1 MSPNKYRR
9 DLRTTV
15 SNKYK
20 DKLSAKQ
27 SKELR
32 EPKGTSYLD
41 VDKYDDVFN
50 TITPE
55 VAKGKAKIVFHRNKE

>member
-1 MSPNKYRR
+1 MS
-9 DLRTTV
+9 D
-15 SNKYK
+15 KYK

-32 EPKGTSYLD
+32 QPKGTSYADIDTL
-41 VDKYDDVFN
+41 DDVFD

-55 VAKGKAKIVFHRNKE
+55 EAKGIAKNVFQRKKQ